1 MAGVSSEVP
10 SAQFTLSVNGQAH
23 LLEVDV
29 RTTLLDALREQLR
42 LSGRKKSCGHGQ
54 CGACTVLINRRR
66 INSCVT
72 LAVMHEG
79 DAVITIEGLGSPNA
93 LHPLQAI
100 QHHWRARAR
109 QFPITLDKLLPYLRE
124 RQGDVA

>member
-1 MAGVSSEVP
+1 MAGVSSKVP

-29 RTTLLDALREQLR
+29 RTTLLDALMKRQTCLASKDLANWAFAAPVQR
-42 LSGRKKSCGHGQ
+42 WPTPYTTPL
-54 CGACTVLINRRR
+54 ACV
-66 INSCVT
+66 
-72 LAVMHEG
+72 
-79 DAVITIEGLGSPNA
+79 
-93 LHPLQAI
+93 
-100 QHHWRARAR
+100 R